1 MPRRPAEV
9 TPRIPLYLI
18 GPVVTGQVRKAGE
31 ELVRIVVQLVK
42 GHYYNISVR
51 TRTICRA
58 LRAKVPKADPAGTS
72 RATREWPGLNLD
84 TVVVVDP

>member
-18 GPVVTGQVRKAGE
+18 GPVVTRHVKKAGE

-42 GHYYNISVR
+42 GHYYDISVR
-51 TRTICRA
+51 TRKLCRA
-58 LRAKVPKADPAGTS
+58 LRAEVPRAAPARHS
-72 RATREWPGLNLD
+72 RATREWPGLSLD
-84 TVVVVDP
+84 TLVVVDP

>member
-18 GPVVTGQVRKAGE
+18 GPVVTRHVKKAGE

-42 GHYYNISVR
+42 GHCYDISVR
-51 TRTICRA
+51 TRKLCRV
-58 LRAKVPKADPAGTS
+58 LRAEVPGADPAGCS
-72 RATREWPGLNLD
+72 RATREWPALNRDPL
-84 TVVVVDP
+84 VVVDP